1 MAKKL
6 CITSELG
13 FATVNRQPT
22 YYQAHIDPKR
32 KTVVYFPSIDRRASS
47 LSQLPSCLLELEYVH

>member
-1 MAKKL
+1 MVKKP
-6 CITSELG
+6 CITSEPG

-22 YYQAHIDPKR
+22 HYQTHLIQSAER
-32 KTVVYFPSIDRRASS
+32 YFPSTSCRGSS